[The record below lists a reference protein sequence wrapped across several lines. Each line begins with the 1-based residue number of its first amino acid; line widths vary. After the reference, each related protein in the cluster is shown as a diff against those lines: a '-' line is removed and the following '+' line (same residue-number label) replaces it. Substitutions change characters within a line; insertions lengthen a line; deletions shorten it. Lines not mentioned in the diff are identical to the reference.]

1 MHDFLY
7 PVSRELEQMFIKQST
22 LEVYFEWLDSIIE
35 RNVKEVNDVKLHLH
49 FLLNNNCKVCET
61 LLVLST
67 HRIELFS
74 RERERARIGACDF
87 PFSSYCVDC

>member
-1 MHDFLY
+1 
-7 PVSRELEQMFIKQST
+7 MFIKQST

-49 FLLNNNCKVCET
+49 FLLNNSVSDCKVCET

-67 HRIELFS
+67 HRIELFIVE
-74 RERERARIGACDF
+74 REREH
-87 PFSSYCVDC
+87 V